1 MSDAIRQQNNNN
13 NKIIYQS
20 RVITV
25 QRHDHLNLAWSVW
38 NPDRCWEPMRRPYAY
53 RGPFGF
59 DTRRAEL
66 PCEAPS
72 IQTRASLLQR
82 VPICRQRLE
91 GIVYRRER
99 GNILNG
105 RVRSWF
111 FRYEVWMF
119 ENVLGARPL

>member
-1 MSDAIRQQNNNN
+1 M
-13 NKIIYQS
+13 
-20 RVITV
+20 

-82 VPICRQRLE
+82 VPICRQVRRDSIQE
-91 GIVYRRER
+91 GAGKHTQWAGEELVLPI
-99 GNILNG
+99 
-105 RVRSWF
+105 RSMD
-111 FRYEVWMF
+111 V
-119 ENVLGARPL
+119 

>member
-1 MSDAIRQQNNNN
+1 MSDAIRQQKKNN
-13 NKIIYQS
+13 NKVICQS

-38 NPDRCWEPMRRPYAY
+38 NPDRYWAPMYQPYAC

-59 DTRRAEL
+59 GTRRAEP
-66 PCEAPS
+66 PCEAPW

-91 GIVYRRER
+91 GIVHRRER
-99 GNILNG
+99 GEMYSMG
-105 RVRSWF
+105 
-111 FRYEVWMF
+111 
-119 ENVLGARPL
+119 G